1 MAQNE
6 QTAAEILVNFG
17 ARYNADAVRIGDM
30 IHDHIVKLQQS
41 RDALQEQVDALLA
54 ELAELKEKQS
64 AE

>member
-1 MAQNE
+1 MARNE
-6 QTAAEILVNFG
+6 QTAAEILISMG

-41 RDALQEQVDALLA
+41 RDALQEQVNALLA

>member
-1 MAQNE
+1 MARNE
-6 QTAAEILVNFG
+6 QTAAEILISMG